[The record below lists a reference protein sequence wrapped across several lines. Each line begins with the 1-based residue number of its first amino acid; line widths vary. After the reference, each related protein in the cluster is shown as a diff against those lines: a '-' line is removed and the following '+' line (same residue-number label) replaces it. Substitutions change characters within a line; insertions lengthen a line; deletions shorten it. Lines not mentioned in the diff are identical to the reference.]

1 MGKVG
6 GRLELEV
13 VVVPGEPAF
22 VPTDEDVTCKIDAA
36 DEENNAPQSAVGDS
50 SGLVACGL

>member
-1 MGKVG
+1 MGNVG

-13 VVVPGEPAF
+13 VVPGVVAF
-22 VPTDEDVTCKIDAA
+22 VPTEEDVTCKIDAA